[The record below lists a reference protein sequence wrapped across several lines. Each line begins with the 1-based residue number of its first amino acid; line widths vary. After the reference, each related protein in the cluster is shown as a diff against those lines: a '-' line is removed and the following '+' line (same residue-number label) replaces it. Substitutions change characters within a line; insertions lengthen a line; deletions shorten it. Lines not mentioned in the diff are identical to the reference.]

1 MTRPDRY
8 TCEQVFQRL
17 DDFIDRELTP
27 GETTSIE
34 EHLEICEW
42 CAKTYKFQAG
52 VLSEVR
58 AKLQRIS
65 APPDLLS
72 RISGALK
79 KKQSES
85 SR

>member
-1 MTRPDRY
+1 MRKIDRY

-17 DDFIDRELTP
+17 DDFIDRELAP
-27 GETTSIE
+27 DETQLIE

-42 CAKTYKFQAG
+42 CANTYKFQKG
-52 VLSEVR
+52 VLNSVR
-58 AKLQRIS
+58 SKLQRVA

-79 KKQSES
+79 KAQGDSGG
-85 SR
+85 